1 MKPVRFKGM
10 NVTFAEGQPEYL
22 PLPAYRMPDDPRGT
36 VITCWE
42 LSFLEKIKILF
53 TGKVYIS
60 LLTFNQAL
68 TPLLPEI
75 DLPQVLKDEGD

>member
-1 MKPVRFKGM
+1 MKPIKFKKM

-22 PLPAYRMPDDPRGT
+22 SLPAYKVPNDHRGT
-36 VITCWE
+36 VVTCWE

-60 LLTFNQAL
+60 ILTHNRTL
-68 TPLLPEI
+68 HPLLPEI
-75 DLPQVLKDEGD
+75 DLPQALKDEGE